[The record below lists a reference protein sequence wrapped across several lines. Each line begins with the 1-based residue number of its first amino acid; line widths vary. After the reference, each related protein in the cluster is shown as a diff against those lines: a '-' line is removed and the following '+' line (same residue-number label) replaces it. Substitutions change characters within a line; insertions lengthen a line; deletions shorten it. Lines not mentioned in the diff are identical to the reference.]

1 MVSEKDS
8 EQWQVVF
15 DTLNMPSPNEK
26 QVDYAMTVLETAT
39 IWNDLRDED
48 LRNTHFEKQILK
60 DDAIVLDNID
70 EVKDEL
76 MHRLSSDPY
85 KWLGM
90 PALQSTI
97 ANLVKDKYVK
107 GRYTLAME
115 VIDDMDAE
123 TVKSYLKGLIKNN
136 PVVGIQIIKNK

>member
-1 MVSEKDS
+1 
-8 EQWQVVF
+8 
-15 DTLNMPSPNEK
+15 MPSPNEK
-26 QVDYAMTVLETAT
+26 QVDYAMAVLETAT
-39 IWNDLRDED
+39 IWNDLTDED
-48 LRNTHFEKQILK
+48 LRNTRFEKQILK

-90 PALQSTI
+90 PGLQSTI